1 MKEEPPPAPTRI
13 PPQVPPPPRGPR
25 TEQIAAARA
34 IPPVGPKAMP
44 SAAKAPTSEPPVA
57 PQPKAI
63 PPVASAALTS
73 DEVKR
78 ERAKA
83 RAAVTRK
90 LVADMAIMQQQMNT
104 IMIEEE
110 QAAADEDLY
119 T

>member
-1 MKEEPPPAPTRI
+1 MT
-13 PPQVPPPPRGPR
+13 V
-25 TEQIAAARA
+25 
-34 IPPVGPKAMP
+34 
-44 SAAKAPTSEPPVA
+44 AKALPH
-57 PQPKAI
+57 
-63 PPVASAALTS
+63 VASAALHS
-73 DEVKR
+73 DGVKK

-110 QAAADEDLY
+110 QAAADDDLY